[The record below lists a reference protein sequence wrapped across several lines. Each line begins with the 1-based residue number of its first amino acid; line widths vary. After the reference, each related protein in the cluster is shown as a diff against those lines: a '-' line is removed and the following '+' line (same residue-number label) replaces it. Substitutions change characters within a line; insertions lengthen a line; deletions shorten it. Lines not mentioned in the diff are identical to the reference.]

1 MRKLLLFLF
10 ITILISSCKKEKT
23 GCTDLYASNYDFYAD
38 IDDGSCVYDKGCTD
52 ERALNY
58 DKKADI
64 DDGSCIYDC
73 SCGTVI
79 SNLTM
84 CGKHYIKAKNIC
96 SNNVAQFYVTPQVWA
111 YYKPGDYICLHQ
123 YGPW

>member
-1 MRKLLLFLF
+1 MKR
-10 ITILISSCKKEKT
+10 ILISLITSFFFISCEKEKT

-38 IDDGSCVYDKGCTD
+38 IDDGSCIYDKGCTD

-73 SCGTVI
+73 SCGTVVTSFI
-79 SNLTM
+79 M
-84 CGKHYIKAKNIC
+84 CEKHYIKAKNIC
-96 SNNVAQFYVTPQVWA
+96 SNNEGIYYVTPQVWS
-111 YYKPGDYICLHQ
+111 YYKSGDYICLYQ